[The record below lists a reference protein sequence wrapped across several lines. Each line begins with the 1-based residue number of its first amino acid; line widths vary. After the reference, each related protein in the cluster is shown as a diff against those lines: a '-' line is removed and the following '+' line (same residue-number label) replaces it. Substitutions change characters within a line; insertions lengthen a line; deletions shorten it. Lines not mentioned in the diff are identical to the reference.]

1 MPKREFFSSRALKI
15 LVETS
20 PDFDRFLE
28 NVAMFI
34 IERRLP
40 AQTDTDQIV
49 EFLNR
54 LLESEALLTYWNLL
68 HPVTVEGSK

>member
-1 MPKREFFSSRALKI
+1 MPKREFFTSRQLRI

-20 PDFDRFLE
+20 PTFDRFLE

-34 IERRLP
+34 IDRRLP

-54 LLESEALLTYWNLL
+54 LLESENLLTYWNLL
-68 HPVTVEGSK
+68 HPAKPEGSN

>member
-1 MPKREFFSSRALKI
+1 MAKGFFSSRALRI

-28 NVAMFI
+28 NVANFI
-34 IERRLP
+34 IDRRLP

-68 HPVTVEGSK
+68 HPVTAKGSN